1 MRQDTPAFLT
11 ALGLQLLALAVAIV
25 VDVTK
30 SNDRTGRLLAT
41 FAIAIVVAIVLW
53 YFARGGD
60 RWPKWVLLVEIVAGV
75 IWSLALAIVRS
86 PDPHL
91 ASAAIRVLALIV
103 LVRFWPSRTIVTGK
117 RGNWL

>member
-41 FAIAIVVAIVLW
+41 FAIAIVVTLVLW

-75 IWSLALAIVRS
+75 IWSLGLAIVRS

-91 ASAAIRVLALIV
+91 ASAAIRAVALFV
-103 LVRFWPSRTIVTGK
+103 LVRYWPSRTVVTGK
-117 RGNWL
+117 RGD